1 MKKNLSQLANRCGLW
16 TVNRMEE
23 MENCFQ
29 LKLAGVHT
37 DFLEEAKFA
46 RQNWQEEGET

>member
-1 MKKNLSQLANRCGLW
+1 MKRTYHNWQTARPW

-23 MENCFQ
+23 TENCFQ

-37 DFLEEAKFA
+37 DFPEEAKFA

>member
-1 MKKNLSQLANRCGLW
+1 MANQSRPW

-37 DFLEEAKFA
+37 DFPEEAKICSSKIGKKKEKH
-46 RQNWQEEGET
+46 NWRKY